1 MKKLFSILFVIAFA
15 LVLVA
20 CKDDE
25 EGGIEKMYTQ
35 ETALASGYT
44 SLANEFANP
53 PLEDGKYKIGNLT
66 FDVVDEYNTYY
77 QSEVTEE
84 KFNYLAANS
93 QWNSAMYTNM
103 VDGLVE
109 NDKYGAIVGAL
120 AVGYKVT
127 ENADNTQTYTFQLKE
142 GVQWVDNLTGEPY
155 AEVVADD
162 FVAGLEYVLNP
173 TNGSQTS
180 NIVMGFIKGAEE
192 YFDGLA
198 STTDATDDVA
208 FSTVGIKAVS
218 KYEVA
223 YTLVEPAPYF
233 LSALTYSP
241 FLPVNRQYLSEVGTA
256 FGVTENYILVNGA
269 FRITKHLFENTF
281 EFEKNAYYHD
291 FDHVYVNKVTM
302 RYLPNV
308 STPATTREWY
318 EAGLIDGFT
327 VSTNDEIGWNKYV
340 KGGENGTGTVQ
351 NPADPSTNGVL
362 TIGDVVYAGVWNFD
376 RDTYIYGTDF
386 NQGGATV
393 PAKTDAQKLA
403 TKKAILNADFRLGFT
418 FGMDFIARMSAAP
431 DPSMLLMR
439 AYTNRELTAYNG
451 KDYSDYVD
459 EVYNREQGTTGVSLS
474 GAIQKGDA
482 VYNITKA
489 VDYLEDAK
497 TALLA
502 DGLTAADFPI
512 KIDYFASRNVTVQ
525 AYEKAMF
532 EDLLDEV
539 GPDSTNPIID
549 IRFNVAP
556 TDAERSE
563 WNWELFNFDLS
574 FGGGWGPDY
583 ADPKTYLGTISIGGD
598 FRDNFGL
605 TGADAAAQ
613 AAKDAIAEEVFGDF
627 QALYEAAIAITD
639 PTQIDDRYKAM
650 AEAEYNAIFVSAL
663 TIPWQTTTSIN
674 PVVSKVIPYQKG
686 KAAYGLTS
694 DKLKNIIVVAE
705 AISQEARTQIVA
717 LYEEDK

>member
-20 CKDDE
+20 CKEDE
-25 EGGIEKMYTQ
+25 TGIQKMYTQ
-35 ETALASGYT
+35 ETALAAGYT

-53 PLEDGKYKIGNLT
+53 PLEDGKYKIGDLT
-66 FDVVDEYNTYY
+66 FDVVDEYKTFY

-93 QWNSAMYTNM
+93 QWNSQMYTNM

-109 NDKYGAIVGAL
+109 NDKYGSIVGAL
-120 AVGYKVT
+120 AVGYKVA
-127 ENADNTQTYTFQLKE
+127 EVGGKQVYTFQLKE
-142 GVQWVDNLTGEPY
+142 GVQWVNNQTGEPY
-155 AEVVADD
+155 GEVVADD
-162 FVAGLEYVLNP
+162 FVAGLEFVLNP
-173 TNGSQTS
+173 ANGSQTAT
-180 NIVMGFIKGAEE
+180 IVMGFIDGAEAYYE
-192 YFDGLA
+192 ALDTVSPDDDLDFD
-198 STTDATDDVA
+198 
-208 FSTVGIKAVS
+208 TVGVKAIS

-223 YTLVEPAPYF
+223 YTLTEPAPYF

-241 FLPVNRQYLSEVGTA
+241 FLPVSRQYLSEVGTA

-308 STPATTREWY
+308 ATPSTTREWF

-327 VSTNDEIGWNKYV
+327 VSTNDTVGWNKYV

-376 RDTYIYGTDF
+376 RDNYIYGTDF

-403 TKKAILNADFRLGFT
+403 TKKAILNTDFRLGFT
-418 FGMDFIARMSAAP
+418 FGLDFIARMSAQP
-431 DPSMLLMR
+431 DPTMLLMR

-451 KDYSDYVD
+451 VDYSDYVD

-474 GAIQKGDA
+474 GSIQKGDA
-482 VYNITKA
+482 VFDIAKA
-489 VDYLEDAK
+489 TQYLTTAK

-502 DGLTAADFPI
+502 NGLTSADFPI
-512 KIDYFASRNVTVQ
+512 KIDYFASRNATVQ

-532 EDLLDEV
+532 QDLLDAV
-539 GPDSTNPIID
+539 GPTSSNPIID
-549 IRFNVAP
+549 VRFNVAP
-556 TDAERSE
+556 TDAARSE

-583 ADPKTYLGTISIGGD
+583 ADPKTYLGTIAIDGD
-598 FRDNFGL
+598 FKDNFGL
-605 TGADAAAQ
+605 NAGGDAVKQ
-613 AAKDAIAEEVFGDF
+613 AEKDAIAELIFGEYQD
-627 QALYEAAIAITD
+627 LYEAAVAITD
-639 PTQIDDRYKAM
+639 PTEIDDRYKAM

-663 TIPWQTTTSIN
+663 TIPWQTTTSIS
-674 PVVSKVIPYQKG
+674 PVVSKTIPYQKG

-694 DKLKNIIVVAE
+694 DKLKNIIVLAE
-705 AISQEARTQIVA
+705 PITQTVRAQIVA